1 MFKMKD
7 LTVTIDRA
15 RGADKQA
22 AKVAIEEVLE
32 ALKPLRLR
40 GLRVR
45 VTRSTQKK
53 TRLGR
58 PDDSKPGRLA

>member
-22 AKVAIEEVLE
+22 AKAAINEVLE
-32 ALKPLRLR
+32 TLKPLRLR

-45 VTRSTQKK
+45 VTRSPSKEDK
-53 TRLGR
+53 A
-58 PDDSKPGRLA
+58 DS